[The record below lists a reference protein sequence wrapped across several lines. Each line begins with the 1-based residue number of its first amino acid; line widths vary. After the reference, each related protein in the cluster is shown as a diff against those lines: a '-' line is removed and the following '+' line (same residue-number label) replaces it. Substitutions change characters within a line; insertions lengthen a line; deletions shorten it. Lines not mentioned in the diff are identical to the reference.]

1 MEIFGFNLE
10 EMVFWHWF
18 AVAGIFLVLEV
29 LTMGFFFLWFGAS
42 AILIGIIMLIFPEIA
57 WSIQWSLWAIIALLD
72 IAAWKI
78 FMGKKFSEGLKTDE
92 PLLNKRGEQYVGRTF
107 TLEEAITNGF
117 GKVKVDDSTWKV
129 ECEIDLDAGSKVTVK
144 SVDGTVLQVE
154 AFN

>member
-1 MEIFGFNLE
+1 
-10 EMVFWHWF
+10 
-18 AVAGIFLVLEV
+18 
-29 LTMGFFFLWFGAS
+29 
-42 AILIGIIMLIFPEIA
+42 
-57 WSIQWSLWAIIALLD
+57 
-72 IAAWKI
+72 
-78 FMGKKFSEGLKTDE
+78 MGKKFSEGLKTDE

-129 ECEIDLDAGSKVTVK
+129 ECEIDLDAGSKITVK